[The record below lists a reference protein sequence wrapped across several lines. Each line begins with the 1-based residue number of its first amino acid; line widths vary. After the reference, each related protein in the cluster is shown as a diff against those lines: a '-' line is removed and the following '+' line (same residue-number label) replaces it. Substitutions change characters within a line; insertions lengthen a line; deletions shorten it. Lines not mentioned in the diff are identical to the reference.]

1 MSAKFEIMKNYY
13 SGRFYW
19 RFLAANGDVIT
30 QAESYTSKTGCIDAI
45 NLVKTVAPT
54 APIIDLVKE

>member
-1 MSAKFEIMKNYY
+1 MPSKFEIMKNYY

-30 QAESYTSKTGCIDAI
+30 QAESYTSKKSCIDAI

>member
-1 MSAKFEIMKNYY
+1 MSAKFEVMKNYY

-19 RFLAANGDVIT
+19 RFLAANGEIIT
-30 QAESYTSKTGCIDAI
+30 QAESYTSKKSCFDAI

>member
-1 MSAKFEIMKNYY
+1 MSAKFEVMKNYY

-19 RFLAANGDVIT
+19 RFLASNGDIIT
-30 QAESYTSKTGCIDAI
+30 QAESYTSKKSCIDAI